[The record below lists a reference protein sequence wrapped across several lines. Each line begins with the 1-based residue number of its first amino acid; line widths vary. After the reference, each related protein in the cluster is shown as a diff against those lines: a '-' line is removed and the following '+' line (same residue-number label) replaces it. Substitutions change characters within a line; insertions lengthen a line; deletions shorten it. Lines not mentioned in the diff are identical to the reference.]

1 MRKRVV
7 ILGAGISGIG
17 AALLAKKM
25 DLDVFVSDNA
35 KIDKK
40 QREILFNN
48 KIDWEDKGHTFKNII
63 NADEVIKSPGI
74 SDKIELTQTL
84 KNNHV
89 PILQKLSLHL
99 GIQNQKL

>member
-74 SDKIELTQTL
+74 SDKIELIQTL
-84 KNNHV
+84 KNNQNRIPPV
-89 PILQKLSLHL
+89 EKGAKISKSL
-99 GIQNQKL
+99 

>member
-48 KIDWEDKGHTFKNII
+48 LYIMY
-63 NADEVIKSPGI
+63 S
-74 SDKIELTQTL
+74 LLL
-84 KNNHV
+84 KV
-89 PILQKLSLHL
+89 
-99 GIQNQKL
+99 GW

>member
-40 QREILFNN
+40 
-48 KIDWEDKGHTFKNII
+48 
-63 NADEVIKSPGI
+63 
-74 SDKIELTQTL
+74 
-84 KNNHV
+84 
-89 PILQKLSLHL
+89 
-99 GIQNQKL
+99 